1 MINIEIHKNIIQS
14 SNLNFL
20 IGSGFSRPFLP
31 TLGGIEKNI
40 SEIEIR
46 EDIPV
51 KEKRYI
57 KDSLLNKYFIDV
69 MYPNVEILCG
79 STNAMC
85 LTTFE
90 NYIHFLDVINSIIQR
105 RGSTIIKKQ
114 INIFTTNIDLFIEK
128 AVEKNDLEFN
138 DGFSGRITPTFSLSN
153 YNKIISKCSHHFGNE
168 SKIPIFNILKIH
180 GSLNWRKDTDGG
192 IYCSFDPKLLLDLK
206 LLSDKGC
213 FLDVTNTDTVDSL
226 KAKIVPKAIKEKLL
240 DEFELKFGN
249 LPLVNPTKAKF
260 KETTLNLYYYELLR
274 FLSNELEKENSVL
287 YIMGFSMADEHIR
300 EIIIRAAKANPT
312 LQIFIIA
319 YNEDGYNDIR
329 VNMQNKDYAN
339 IMYIKPDDGCVFD
352 FQTINKDLFGQILSQ
367 I

>member
-1 MINIEIHKNIIQS
+1 MINVDVHKDIIQS

-40 SEIEIR
+40 SEVENR
-46 EDIPV
+46 VDISV
-51 KEKRYI
+51 LEKRYI

-69 MYPNVEILCG
+69 MYPNVEILYG
-79 STNAMC
+79 SSDSTC
-85 LTTFE
+85 LATSE
-90 NYIHFLDVINSIIQR
+90 NYIHFLDIINSIIQR
-105 RGSTIIKKQ
+105 RGTTIIKKQ

-128 AVEKNDLEFN
+128 AVEKIDLEFN

-153 YNKIISKCSHHFGNE
+153 YNKVISKCSHHFGNE
-168 SKIPIFNILKIH
+168 SKVPIFNILKVH
-180 GSLNWRKDTDGG
+180 GSLHWRRDSEGR
-192 IYCSFDPKLLLDLK
+192 IYCSFDPQLLMDLK
-206 LLSDKGC
+206 CISDKIC
-213 FLDVTNTDTVDSL
+213 FLDVSENDSVDSL
-226 KAKIVPKAIKEKLL
+226 KAKIVAEAVEEELL
-240 DEFELKFGN
+240 DKFEQKFDE

-260 KETTLNLYYYELLR
+260 KETTLNLCYYELLR

-287 YIMGFSMADEHIR
+287 YIMGFSLADEHIR

-319 YNEDGYNDIR
+319 YNVDGYNRIR
-329 VNMQNKDYAN
+329 ENMQNKDYNN
-339 IMYIKPDDGCVFD
+339 IKYLKPDEGSVLD
-352 FQTINKDLFGQILSQ
+352 FQTINKELFEQILSQ

>member
-90 NYIHFLDVINSIIQR
+90 NYIHFLDVTNSIIQR

-114 INIFTTNIDLFIEK
+114 INIFRRFWHRTRTGVSVRRSI
-128 AVEKNDLEFN
+128 
-138 DGFSGRITPTFSLSN
+138 R
-153 YNKIISKCSHHFGNE
+153 
-168 SKIPIFNILKIH
+168 
-180 GSLNWRKDTDGG
+180 
-192 IYCSFDPKLLLDLK
+192 
-206 LLSDKGC
+206 
-213 FLDVTNTDTVDSL
+213 
-226 KAKIVPKAIKEKLL
+226 
-240 DEFELKFGN
+240 
-249 LPLVNPTKAKF
+249 
-260 KETTLNLYYYELLR
+260 TLHR
-274 FLSNELEKENSVL
+274 
-287 YIMGFSMADEHIR
+287 
-300 EIIIRAAKANPT
+300 
-312 LQIFIIA
+312 
-319 YNEDGYNDIR
+319 
-329 VNMQNKDYAN
+329 N
-339 IMYIKPDDGCVFD
+339 IMKESIWFHRLWRIMQK
-352 FQTINKDLFGQILSQ
+352 
-367 I
+367 